1 MSNQSFHQQK
11 TNCCSVFFQTLD
23 LETSTMPVSLCPR
36 GVEAL
41 HMLPQRSLRGR
52 SMRGHS

>member
-11 TNCCSVFFQTLD
+11 TNFFSVFFQTLD

>member
-36 GVEAL
+36 GVEENRTHWTRL
-41 HMLPQRSLRGR
+41 SDWLL
-52 SMRGHS
+52 